1 MEHSSQVLLELF
13 LMFAGGKLLAEV
25 FERIRQPGVL
35 GELLAGVF
43 LGPSLLNLVHTNEL
57 TLGVAE
63 IGAVFLLFTVGLETK
78 PRDLL
83 DVGWTAVA
91 VGVSGVVLPFVLGV
105 WYMKFAGHSSVE
117 SIFVGAAMVATS
129 VGITARV
136 LADLGALSTRAA
148 RVILAAAVLDDILG
162 LLVLAV
168 VSSLSTGRIHYLQ
181 LLTVAAEAV
190 AFALLMV
197 FFASRVIG
205 RFQPQ
210 VEKLRA
216 QNSAFI
222 LAIILCLGLSL
233 ASIYIG
239 MAAIVGAFLSGLA
252 LADHSERWKLHEN
265 AHPLSEFLAP
275 FFFVILGVQV
285 NVHSFANSGLIGLAS
300 IICALA
306 IVGKLVGC
314 GLGCLR
320 LGFKDALRVG
330 VGMIP
335 RGEVGLIVAGIGL
348 TLHTISD
355 AVYSIVLAMSIVT
368 TLVAAPFLRLVMPI
382 PRAIE
387 PSPSEAISPDEGH
400 SAEISLEE

>member
-1 MEHSSQVLLELF
+1 MEHSGQILLELF
-13 LMFAGGKLLAEV
+13 LMFAGGKFLAEM
-25 FERIRQPGVL
+25 FEWLRQPGVL
-35 GELLAGVF
+35 GELLAGVL
-43 LGPSLLNLVHTNEL
+43 LGPSLLNLVHTNEF
-57 TLGVAE
+57 TLGMAE

-83 DVGWTAVA
+83 EVGWTAIAVA
-91 VGVSGVVLPFVLGV
+91 VLGVVLPFVFGLL
-105 WYMKFAGHSSVE
+105 YMEFAGHTTVE

-136 LADLGALSTRAA
+136 LGDLGALSTRAA

-168 VSSLSTGRIHYLQ
+168 VSSLSTGQIHYAQ
-181 LLTVAAEAV
+181 LLTVAAEAMV
-190 AFALLMV
+190 FALLMI

-205 RFQPQ
+205 RFQPH

-216 QNSAFI
+216 RNSAFI
-222 LAIILCLGLSL
+222 LSIVLCLGLSL
-233 ASIYIG
+233 ASVYIG

-265 AHPLSEFLAP
+265 AHPLGEFLAP

-285 NVHSFANSGLIGLAS
+285 NVRTFASPSLIGIAS
-300 IICALA
+300 IVCVLA
-306 IVGKLVGC
+306 IVGKLFGC

-335 RGEVGLIVAGIGL
+335 RGEVGLIVAGVGL
-348 TLHTISD
+348 TLHTISN
-355 AVYSIVLAMSIVT
+355 AVYSIVLLMSIVT
-368 TLVAAPFLRLVMPI
+368 TLVAPPFLRMVMPL
-382 PRAIE
+382 PSVPD
-387 PSPSEAISPDEGH
+387 PSPPEVTPEDEGR
-400 SAEISLEE
+400 SAEVSLEE

>member
-1 MEHSSQVLLELF
+1 MEHSDRVLLELF
-13 LMFAGGKLLAEV
+13 LMFGGGKLLAEI
-25 FERIRQPGVL
+25 FEWLRQPGVL
-35 GELLAGVF
+35 GELLAGVL

-57 TLGVAE
+57 TLGIAE

-83 DVGWTAVA
+83 EVGWTAIVVA
-91 VGVSGVVLPFVLGV
+91 VSGVVLPFILGL
-105 WYMKFAGHSSVE
+105 WFMKAESHTTVE

-136 LADLGALSTRAA
+136 LADLGALATRAA

-168 VSSLSTGRIHYLQ
+168 VSSLSTGEVHYAQ
-181 LLTVAAEAV
+181 LLTVAGEAI
-190 AFALLMV
+190 AFALIMI

-205 RFQPQ
+205 RFQPH

-222 LAIILCLGLSL
+222 LSIILCLGLSL
-233 ASIYIG
+233 ASVYIG

-252 LADHSERWKLHEN
+252 FADHSERWRLHEN

-275 FFFVILGVQV
+275 FFFVTLGVQV
-285 NVHSFANSGLIGLAS
+285 NVHTFAKPGLITMAT
-300 IICALA
+300 IICVLA

-335 RGEVGLIVAGIGL
+335 RGEVGLIVAGVGL

-355 AVYSIVLAMSIVT
+355 AVYAIVLLMSIVT
-368 TLVAAPFLRLVMPI
+368 TLVAPPFLRIVMPL
-382 PRAIE
+382 PPAME
-387 PSPSEAISPDEGH
+387 PLPSKVAASEEGH
-400 SAEISLEE
+400 SA